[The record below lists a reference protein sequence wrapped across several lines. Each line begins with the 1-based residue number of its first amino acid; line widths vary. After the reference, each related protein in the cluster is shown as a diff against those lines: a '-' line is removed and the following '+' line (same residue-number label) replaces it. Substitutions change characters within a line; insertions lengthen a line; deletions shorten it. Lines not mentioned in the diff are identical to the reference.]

1 MILLA
6 CHPLS
11 RPTLH
16 PLEGYL
22 DQAPLPEQ
30 TIFAMMSRCILLI
43 TVVVESLGSS
53 MLHLRGHESLAT
65 HRWWVR
71 TATELVPVMLL
82 PAEPISVVFPRL
94 LPPLAGVHRRLLE
107 SLSSRFVG
115 CWTATSVFRGS
126 PRPVMKSWIRCDYVS
141 SISRQVS
148 VKNLPL
154 YSSMLPV
161 RCSSSF
167 LDPFLLLNIMRHSS
181 SAFFE
186 KSTVQQLQFA

>member
-107 SLSSRFVG
+107 LLCPPGLSDVELPHLSSGARQGQWWKVG
-115 CWTATSVFRGS
+115 FAVIMWALYRGKWVLRIYPCIHPCFQYGAAAPS
-126 PRPVMKSWIRCDYVS
+126 
-141 SISRQVS
+141 
-148 VKNLPL
+148 
-154 YSSMLPV
+154 
-161 RCSSSF
+161 
-167 LDPFLLLNIMRHSS
+167 
-181 SAFFE
+181 
-186 KSTVQQLQFA
+186 